1 MVSIT
6 NAQVENTDSNKSI
19 DLVPPIEQMPALI
32 GGMDSLEMRL
42 IYPDS
47 ALNNGIEGK
56 VIVVAQIDTLGNP
69 TNIKI
74 IRGIGYGCDEEAIRV
89 LSNSKFTPA
98 MDKGNKI
105 VIGLSIPIRFKLPK
119 N

>member
-1 MVSIT
+1 VSIT
-6 NAQVENTDSNKSI
+6 KAQIETSDSNKSI

-32 GGMDSLEMRL
+32 GGLDSLEMRL
-42 IYPDS
+42 IYPDL
-47 ALNNGIEGK
+47 AVKNGIEGK
-56 VIVVAQIDTLGNP
+56 VIAVAQIDTFGNP

-98 MDKGNKI
+98 MDRGKKI